1 MRWLGKHI
9 ELAKGVG
16 DFRFKHWLDT
26 HALEALSEI
35 GVRRGQVVLDF
46 GCGSGTYTIPAAELV
61 GREGRVYALD
71 VNRKALTRMEDKA
84 KRRGLTNIVRV
95 DPSGENHIPLK
106 DETLDQVLLI
116 DVIQEI
122 EDRESLFDE
131 VYRILKPS
139 GAVSIYPMHVAEE
152 EIKRLATSKGF
163 NLRDRIQGHI
173 LILRKTGKPS
183 KENR

>member
-9 ELAKGVG
+9 GLAKSLGE
-16 DFRFKHWLDT
+16 FQFKHWLDT
-26 HALEALSEI
+26 HALEVLSEI
-35 GVRRGQVVLDF
+35 GVKTDQVVLDF

-71 VNRKALTRMEDKA
+71 VSRKALARMEDKA
-84 KRRGLTNIVRV
+84 KRRGLANIVRV
-95 DPSGENHIPLK
+95 DASGENHIPLK
-106 DETLDQVLLI
+106 DETLDQILLI

-139 GAVSIYPMHVAEE
+139 GAVSIYPMHIAEE
-152 EIKRLATSKGF
+152 EIDRLATSRGF
-163 NLRDRIQGHI
+163 NLRDRIQGRI
-173 LILRKTGKPS
+173 LIFRKTSKPL
-183 KENR
+183 KENQ